1 MSLGPE
7 SASAAAPAGAATA
20 TIPAITRQSEARMN
34 GMKLLIVDDNQDLRK
49 MLRIALAPGG
59 YQLFEAAD
67 GASAIQ
73 LANAQRPDVVLL
85 DVTMPGALDGFR
97 VCELIKSRP
106 ELEHALVIML
116 TALDGP
122 AARNKGKRVKADHYL
137 TKPFSLL
144 HLLDVI
150 ASRPAS
156 GAGAAG
162 AAGGGGGASVGR
174 VGSGGKLSHTLSF
187 TTDEA
192 SGRAVVRMFDP
203 VTHELVE
210 EVSVEAFLAKHP
222 HINLR
227 VEPAPESWWVRLQR
241 ACQRLILGRRLR

>member
-1 MSLGPE
+1 
-7 SASAAAPAGAATA
+7 
-20 TIPAITRQSEARMN
+20 MN

-162 AAGGGGGASVGR
+162 GVGGAR
-174 VGSGGKLSHTLSF
+174 VVRVVSGEKLSHTLSF

-192 SGRAVVRMFDP
+192 SGRPVVRMFDP

-210 EVSVEAFLAKHP
+210 EVSVEAFLASHP